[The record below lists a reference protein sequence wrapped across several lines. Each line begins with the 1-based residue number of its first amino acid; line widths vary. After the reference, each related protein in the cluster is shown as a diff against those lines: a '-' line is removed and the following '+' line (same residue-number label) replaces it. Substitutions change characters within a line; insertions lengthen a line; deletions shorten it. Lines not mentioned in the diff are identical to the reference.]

1 MNQVYRAHIALARF
15 DAATADGIIEDML
28 AANPD
33 HDGVQF
39 EAAQYYA
46 RKCDYEKAI
55 AHYEKSFACDPMR
68 PRYYDPLDA
77 IMQIYK
83 IKGDYRKALETCD
96 RILDLLQN
104 EWSMTEEELA
114 LKKVR
119 AKRAE
124 LLAKV

>member
-1 MNQVYRAHIALARF
+1 
-15 DAATADGIIEDML
+15 
-28 AANPD
+28 
-33 HDGVQF
+33 
-39 EAAQYYA
+39 
-46 RKCDYEKAI
+46 
-55 AHYEKSFACDPMR
+55 MR

-114 LKKVR
+114 LKEVR